1 MKKRLLSTLLVLA
14 MLATTVVG
22 CGFTGTPEEAPAA
35 STESTE
41 AGDETAAP
49 AAKKSVVLSQLSDP
63 IKYDP
68 RDMVGNDMQ
77 MIGIQQYVGLL
88 KSNAN
93 GELEP
98 ACAESWEISEDFTV
112 YTFKINENVKWS
124 DGKNVTAHDFVYA
137 WTTALNP
144 EYASEAAD
152 QYYDIKNAQAY
163 NTGAATVEEVGVKAL
178 DDYTLEVTMEYPNGL
193 FTEKV
198 ASVKMAPVRQDI
210 VEQFDDPREWAI
222 TPDALVVNGPYKMTS
237 YQSKNQIVL
246 TKNENY
252 YDAANVVI
260 DEIVVKFI
268 EEATTALASF
278 RTGEVDICSNIP
290 TAEVPGMIADGS
302 AIASPM
308 LATYYY
314 SLNMDPETQ
323 DPAVYEALSKLEVRQ
338 ALSLAIDRTLI
349 TDKVVQ
355 GGQKPSKGF
364 VPEGITMP
372 DGSDWTDASDY
383 EFIKPTADVAKAQEL
398 LAAAGYPNGE
408 GFPVM
413 EIYYNTSESHQ
424 AIAQVVQD
432 MWKQNLGIT
441 VELVNKETKVFAD
454 ERQQG
459 LFQIARSGN
468 LNYSTVYPD
477 ILELFQ
483 IVNIGTTNESRY
495 NNPEY
500 DALISAATQELDL
513 AKKLEILRQAE
524 DMVIADLPIIPVYS
538 YANVVAVQDHID
550 NFIQDTSGLIK
561 FEYMTL
567 K

>member
-1 MKKRLLSTLLVLA
+1 MKKKLLSALLVVA

-22 CGFTGTPEEAPAA
+22 CGFTGTPEEKAPAA
-35 STESTE
+35 STETAE
-41 AGDETAAP
+41 GEETAP
-49 AAKKSVVLSQLSDP
+49 AAKKTVTLSQLSDP

-77 MIGIQQYVGLL
+77 MIGIQQYVGLI
-88 KSNAN
+88 KANAN

-98 ACAESWEISEDFTV
+98 ACAESWEVSDDFTV
-112 YTFKINENVKWS
+112 YTFKINQDVKWS

-137 WTTALNP
+137 WTTALDP
-144 EYASEAAD
+144 EFASEAAD

-163 NTGAATVEEVGVKAL
+163 NTGSATVEEVGVKAL

-193 FTEKV
+193 FTETV

-252 YDAANVVI
+252 YDAANVAV

-278 RTGEVDICSNIP
+278 KVGEVDICSNIP

-302 AIASPM
+302 ALASPM

-323 DPAVYEALSKLEVRQ
+323 DPAVYE
-338 ALSLAIDRTLI
+338 
-349 TDKVVQ
+349 VVQ
-355 GGQKPSKGF
+355 GGQTPSKGF
-364 VPEGITMP
+364 VPKGIICP
-372 DGSDWTDASDY
+372 DGSDWTDNSNY
-383 EFIKPTADVAKAQEL
+383 EFIPATADAERAKEL

-413 EIYYNTSESHQ
+413 EIFYNTSESHQ

-432 MWKQNLGIT
+432 MWKQTLGIDVT
-441 VELVNKETKVFAD
+441 LVNKETKVFAD

-477 ILELFQ
+477 ILGLFQ

-500 DALISAATQELDL
+500 DKLIEAANQELDL
-513 AKKLEILRQAE
+513 SKKLEILRQAE
-524 DMVIADLPIIPVYS
+524 DMVIADLPIIPIYS

-561 FEYMTL
+561 FEYMTF

>member
-1 MKKRLLSTLLVLA
+1 MKKKLLSALLVVA

-35 STESTE
+35 TEET
-41 AGDETAAP
+41 ADGETAAP
-49 AAKKSVVLSQLSDP
+49 AKKSVTLSQLSDP

-77 MIGIQQYVGLL
+77 MIGIQQYVGLI
-88 KSNAN
+88 KANAN

-98 ACAESWEISEDFTV
+98 ACAESWEVSDDFTV

-144 EYASEAAD
+144 EFASEAAD

-163 NTGAATVEEVGVKAL
+163 NTGKATVEEVGVKAL

-193 FTEKV
+193 FEEKV

-210 VEQFDDPREWAI
+210 VEMYDDPRELAI
-222 TPDALVVNGPYKMTS
+222 TPDTLVVNGPYKMTS

-252 YDAANVVI
+252 YNADKVAI
-260 DEIVVKFI
+260 DEVVVKFI
-268 EEATTALASF
+268 EEATTSLASF
-278 RTGEVDICSNIP
+278 KTGEVDICSNIP
-290 TAEVPGMIADGS
+290 TAEVPGMIADGT
-302 AIASPM
+302 ALARPM

-349 TDKVVQ
+349 TEKVVQ
-355 GGQKPSKGF
+355 GGQTPSKGF
-364 VPEGITMP
+364 VPAGITMP
-372 DGSDWTDASDY
+372 DGSDWTDASNY
-383 EFIKPTADVAKAQEL
+383 EFIQPTADPERAKEL

-413 EIYYNTSESHQ
+413 EIFYNTSESHQ

-432 MWKQNLGIT
+432 MWKQTLGIT
-441 VELVNKETKVFAD
+441 VELVNK
-454 ERQQG
+454 
-459 LFQIARSGN
+459 
-468 LNYSTVYPD
+468 
-477 ILELFQ
+477 
-483 IVNIGTTNESRY
+483 
-495 NNPEY
+495 
-500 DALISAATQELDL
+500 
-513 AKKLEILRQAE
+513 
-524 DMVIADLPIIPVYS
+524 
-538 YANVVAVQDHID
+538 
-550 NFIQDTSGLIK
+550 
-561 FEYMTL
+561 
-567 K
+567 